1 MAKLAIIWALIYA
14 SELFASHIPYSL
26 HEEQARLA
34 RHSVSMFTTRYSVLA
49 LFHRFF
55 VSVAHD
61 HTGIPVCR
69 AN

>member
-34 RHSVSMFTTRYSVLA
+34 SSQSA
-49 LFHRFF
+49 
-55 VSVAHD
+55 
-61 HTGIPVCR
+61 IC
-69 AN
+69 NKK